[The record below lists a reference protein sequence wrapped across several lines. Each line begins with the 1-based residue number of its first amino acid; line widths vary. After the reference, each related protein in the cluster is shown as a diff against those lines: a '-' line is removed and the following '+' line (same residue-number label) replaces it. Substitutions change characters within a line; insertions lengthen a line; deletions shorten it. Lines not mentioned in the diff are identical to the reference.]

1 MTEGIFGRMANLSER
16 LCGTEPMRAK
26 PKGEWSFG
34 EYIARILCNE
44 KDIQHVSPIIFGLPG
59 VGKSTTATSIAMS
72 TAGNMARILGGNP
85 VDYFNP
91 KEDIWIA
98 DDQDEF
104 VRTLGKSER
113 HVFILDEAGLVED
126 SRDGMKAENKTRTK
140 AAAVARD
147 RRCCIIRCCQTQDMV
162 DKRIRALSTH
172 LVHIVEDHHSENYN
186 VVQILKLWLAHVDKD
201 PYKVYLSPN
210 GIDRIVRHIIYAPQK
225 EDYEQYISMRK
236 EVVEDYLTKDRKAKP
251 VSEKQQKTDAKCAAA
266 WRYYLDESHPYVSI
280 NKAALAHGV
289 DGKTLQRWMAD
300 PERGLDVKESPVV
313 LASQRAEDS
322 KAEPENVARET

>member
-1 MTEGIFGRMANLSER
+1 MTEGIFSRMADLSEE

-59 VGKSTTATSIAMS
+59 VGKSTTANSVAFS
-72 TAGNMARILGGNP
+72 TAKHMANILGGEP
-85 VDYFNP
+85 SDYFNP
-91 KEDIWIA
+91 QQDIWIA

-104 VRTLGKSER
+104 VRTLGKSE
-113 HVFILDEAGLVED
+113 HHIFILDEAGLVED

-140 AAAVARD
+140 AAAIARD

-172 LVHIVEDHHSENYN
+172 LVHIVEDHHDQGYN
-186 VVQILKLWLAHVDKD
+186 VVQILKLWLAKVDKE

-210 GIDRIVRHIIYAPQK
+210 GIDKIVRHIIYAPDK
-225 EDYEQYISMRK
+225 EQYDLYTKDRK
-236 EVVEDYLTKDRKAKP
+236 EKVEEYLTKDRKAKT
-251 VSEKQQKTDAKCAAA
+251 VSERQQKIDTKCAAA
-266 WRYYLDESHPYVSI
+266 WRHYMDMSHPYESL
-280 NKAALAHGV
+280 NKSANAHGV
-289 DGKTLQRWMAD
+289 DVKTLQRWMAD
-300 PERGLDVKESPVV
+300 PDRGVDVKGAPIV
-313 LASQRAEDS
+313 LASQRAED
-322 KAEPENVARET
+322 VARDGET